1 MYEPRDEISL
11 RELYLI
17 FRSGLVAIVL
27 AAVLAGA
34 AAFLYL
40 SSRPEAYEA
49 TATVQVNV
57 PVPESANEEAAWLLP
72 PAGLGMN
79 SYRALANRPSVLA
92 EALGVR
98 ATETEAL
105 RAGVRRLDLEAIDTA
120 AQARGQLTVTHTA
133 NAPTAEEAA
142 AIANRWASA
151 SAEAAVRAMVQTVN
165 SNAEASNRELGLRE
179 ADMQAASAAWTEF
192 SQDDNRA
199 VLTSLLNAQQQ
210 IQRDA
215 LLRSAELENLIVTTR
230 ARRDMLQAVLDS
242 RTGANN
248 QSLASQLNAL
258 VASGVLDE
266 GTAAQ
271 LERSLSQLP
280 ATVTAGSADLM
291 LLVSRTQLETLTSDL
306 AGFVA
311 EQELITRKMGEA
323 DQQITQL
330 RSELAAVNQ
339 SAERLEQVLQRARS
353 AYDSVAQL
361 APLIR
366 LQQGF
371 IGNAAKVVVEAVP
384 PLEPK
389 PRNRLTITLAAAVVA
404 GLLAT
409 LLVFLR
415 AAVRE
420 PSPPAERMGFNG
432 RQFDIDRTSGNL
444 KRTGEWPAVD
454 VDGDTGR
461 TPGRDAGQ
469 GPDSRG

>member
-1 MYEPRDEISL
+1 M
-11 RELYLI
+11 
-17 FRSGLVAIVL
+17 
-27 AAVLAGA
+27 
-34 AAFLYL
+34 
-40 SSRPEAYEA
+40 
-49 TATVQVNV
+49 
-57 PVPESANEEAAWLLP
+57 
-72 PAGLGMN
+72 
-79 SYRALANRPSVLA
+79 
-92 EALGVR
+92 
-98 ATETEAL
+98 
-105 RAGVRRLDLEAIDTA
+105 
-120 AQARGQLTVTHTA
+120 
-133 NAPTAEEAA
+133 
-142 AIANRWASA
+142 
-151 SAEAAVRAMVQTVN
+151 
-165 SNAEASNRELGLRE
+165 
-179 ADMQAASAAWTEF
+179 
-192 SQDDNRA
+192 
-199 VLTSLLNAQQQ
+199 LTSLLNAQQQ